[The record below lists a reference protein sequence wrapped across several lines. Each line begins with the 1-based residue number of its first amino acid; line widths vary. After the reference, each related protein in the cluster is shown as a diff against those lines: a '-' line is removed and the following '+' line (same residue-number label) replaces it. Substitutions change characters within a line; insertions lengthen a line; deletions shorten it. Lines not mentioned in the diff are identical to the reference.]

1 MHSSQVQKERQSAE
15 GRCKGRQRKERG
27 LASPSRCQPSWDCVP
42 VHNLLCCKVIHY
54 VDCCPHSY
62 GADHAS
68 PSATWFF
75 SLHTC
80 RSTLTSQAPGLA
92 PVQATRAPPS
102 EALLMLCLL
111 ASVAPAPPPL
121 GSPPPAEL
129 LLCPQRFGLPLW
141 GNPEDKSLLR
151 PQRGRRGRRE

>member
-15 GRCKGRQRKERG
+15 GRCKGRQRKAKLQKEKG

-54 VDCCPHSY
+54 VDFCPHSY

-68 PSATWFF
+68 PSATWVFL
-75 SLHTC
+75 LHTC
-80 RSTLTSQAPGLA
+80 WSTLTSQAPGLA
-92 PVQATRAPPS
+92 PAQATRPPPS
-102 EALLMLCLL
+102 EAFLVLCLL

-129 LLCPQRFGLPLW
+129 LLGPQRFGLPLS
-141 GNPEDKSLLR
+141 G
-151 PQRGRRGRRE
+151 